1 MASQEAWRGERVDGD
16 LKLEVLRLL
25 KHFLTLLCF
34 FWRRWPWLELLPNV
48 SSRLSS
54 NCLSSIKYLNLLLS
68 WHFSCHVELKLF
80 VYISLFFTVNS
91 CGLRAVSE
99 LYFASSVSS
108 TVRGHNRL
116 WLKEWIK
123 AFHVIGCGYNEL
135 ECCGSMWALV
145 HFFWLLNNN
154 FFLEH
159 KMSGRSF
166 FFSFF
171 PHPFPPP
178 NKWFLFFVD
187 IQVLH
192 VFGKDIIVKQYGSV

>member
-1 MASQEAWRGERVDGD
+1 MLSASDRDEDLLRCSSLVVGHPWWAKKPGEESGWMETWS
-16 LKLEVLRLL
+16 LLEVLRLL
-25 KHFLTLLCF
+25 KHFLMLLCF

-48 SSRLSS
+48 SSRFSS

-80 VYISLFFTVNS
+80 VYISVFFTVNS

-145 HFFWLLNNN
+145 HFF
-154 FFLEH
+154 FFTF
-159 KMSGRSF
+159 K
-166 FFSFF
+166 
-171 PHPFPPP
+171 
-178 NKWFLFFVD
+178 
-187 IQVLH
+187 
-192 VFGKDIIVKQYGSV
+192 